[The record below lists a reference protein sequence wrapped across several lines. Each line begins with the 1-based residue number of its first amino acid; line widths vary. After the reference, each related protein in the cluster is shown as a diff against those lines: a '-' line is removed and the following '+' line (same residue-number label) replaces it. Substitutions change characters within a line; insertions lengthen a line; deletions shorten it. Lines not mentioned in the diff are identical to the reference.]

1 MMWFGLARMALKTG
15 AEVYKNR
22 QESRILNSL
31 AERRHLEKVVAGE
44 IEYKGKIIE
53 SHRGDWKDE
62 FVLIL
67 ISIPILLLAWSVFS
81 DDPDIQ
87 MKLDLF
93 FNRFSN
99 LPMFYQALVVG
110 AFSTILGVRGVS
122 AFKKK

>member
-1 MMWFGLARMALKTG
+1 MLWFGLAKIALKTG

-22 QESRILNSL
+22 QESKILNSL
-31 AERRHLEKVVAGE
+31 AEKRYLEKVVAGE
-44 IEYKGKIIE
+44 IEYKAKIIE
-53 SHRGDWKDE
+53 SHKGDWKDE

-87 MKLDLF
+87 LKLDLF
-93 FNRFSN
+93 FERFN
-99 LPMFYQALVVG
+99 NFPIWFQALIVG

>member
-1 MMWFGLARMALKTG
+1 MMWFGLAKMALKTG

-22 QESRILNSL
+22 QESKILNSL
-31 AERRHLEKVVAGE
+31 AEKKHLEKVVSGE
-44 IEYKGKIIE
+44 VEYKSKVIE
-53 SHRGDWKDE
+53 SHRGDLKDE
-62 FVLIL
+62 FCLLL
-67 ISIPILLLAWSVFS
+67 ISLPILLLAWSVFS

-93 FNRFSN
+93 FDRFN
-99 LPMFYQALVVG
+99 KFPMWFQALIVG

>member
-1 MMWFGLARMALKTG
+1 MIWFSLAKIALKTG

-22 QESRILNSL
+22 QESKILNSL
-31 AERRHLEKVVAGE
+31 AEKRYLEKVVAGE
-44 IEYKGKIIE
+44 IEYKAKIIE
-53 SHRGDWKDE
+53 SHKGDWKDE

-81 DDPDIQ
+81 NDPDIQ